1 MIRRE
6 ENGNYFLI
14 RQDDHATLAG
24 QLAER
29 IGTEPFTA
37 LLSPD
42 PVAGQKALN
51 AVDIHDAGW
60 PIHDDTPTLNN
71 RLVPRDVFESKHDV
85 AMSVWTAS
93 GDLAAAA
100 DPYAGLLVS
109 LHSLSLSA
117 FALSEVMVHVSRK
130 AVAYTR
136 ERFDLN
142 RFQHNE
148 IERQTELRQQL
159 GFATNLPLNYGLAAP
174 GISDQEDLL
183 AYHFRVLQGMDRI
196 SLGMCCTK
204 SPFDFIE
211 LSPQPGQGLTRVRLK
226 RSGDRGLL
234 VSPWIFDQPKITL
247 SLPAKVLAVQQFKT
261 ESAFQE
267 AYRSAPTESM
277 DFIVEPGS

>member
-6 ENGNYFLI
+6 EKGKYFLI

-24 QLAER
+24 ELARR
-29 IGTEPFTA
+29 IGAEPFVSI
-37 LLSPD
+37 LSLD
-42 PVAGQKALN
+42 PAVGQKALT
-51 AVDIHDAGW
+51 AVAMHDAGW
-60 PIHDDTPTLNN
+60 PIHDDAPTLNN
-71 RLVPRDVFESKHDV
+71 RLAPRDVFESKHDV
-85 AMSVWTAS
+85 SMAVWADS
-93 GDLAAAA
+93 GDLASAV

-117 FALSEVMVHVSRK
+117 FALSEVMAHVSRK

-136 ERFDLN
+136 EQFDLN

-159 GFATNLPLNYGLAAP
+159 GLATDLPLNYGLSAP
-174 GISDQEDLL
+174 GVDGREDLL

-196 SLGMCCTK
+196 SLAMCCTK

-226 RSGDRGLL
+226 RSGDRTLQ
-234 VSPWIFDQPKITL
+234 VSPWIFDQPTL
-247 SLPAKVLAVQQFKT
+247 SLSVPAKVVAVQQFKT
-261 ESAFQE
+261 DSAFQE
-267 AYRSAPTESM
+267 AYRVAPTESLELA
-277 DFIVEPGS
+277 IEPGP